1 MARRAPGNGRTL
13 PPRPA
18 LDSKH
23 RSMETETVAERSTA
37 RSRSTAKHRIF
48 LADDHVTVRA
58 GLKTLLNAEP
68 DLEVVGE
75 AADGPT
81 AIEGTKKHAPEV
93 AVLDLSL
100 PLLSGTL
107 VARQLRQSCPETKIV
122 ALTVHEDKSYLSEL
136 LEIGAAGYV
145 LKRAAADELISAI
158 RQVLTGGIY
167 IDPRLGGLLANSLLR
182 RRASTARSGTTALSD
197 RESEV
202 LRLIAQGHSNKEIA
216 ARLNLSVKTI
226 ETYKTRSMEKTGL
239 RSRID
244 IVRYASRH
252 GWLQNI

>member
-1 MARRAPGNGRTL
+1 MSA
-13 PPRPA
+13 
-18 LDSKH
+18 
-23 RSMETETVAERSTA
+23 TA
-37 RSRSTAKHRIF
+37 TGDFAVSSLKNESRMTKHRIF

-81 AIEGTKKHAPEV
+81 AIEGTKACGPEV
-93 AVLDLSL
+93 AVIDLSL
-100 PLLSGTL
+100 PLMSGTL
-107 VARQLRQSCPETKIV
+107 VARTLRQSCPDTKIV

-136 LEIGAAGYV
+136 LEIGASGYV

-158 RQVLTGGIY
+158 RQVLAGGIY

-182 RRASTARSGTTALSD
+182 RRSSTARSGTTALSD

-226 ETYKTRSMEKTGL
+226 ETYKTRSMEKVGL

>member
-1 MARRAPGNGRTL
+1 
-13 PPRPA
+13 
-18 LDSKH
+18 
-23 RSMETETVAERSTA
+23 METETVAERSTA

-81 AIEGTKKHAPEV
+81 AIEGTKHYAPEV

-158 RQVLTGGIY
+158 RQVLAGGIY

-226 ETYKTRSMEKTGL
+226 ETYKTRSMEKVGL

>member
-1 MARRAPGNGRTL
+1 
-13 PPRPA
+13 
-18 LDSKH
+18 
-23 RSMETETVAERSTA
+23 
-37 RSRSTAKHRIF
+37 
-48 LADDHVTVRA
+48 
-58 GLKTLLNAEP
+58 
-68 DLEVVGE
+68 
-75 AADGPT
+75 
-81 AIEGTKKHAPEV
+81 V
-93 AVLDLSL
+93 AVIDLSL
-100 PLLSGTL
+100 PLMSGTL
-107 VARQLRQSCPETKIV
+107 VARQLKASCPNTRIL

-136 LEIGAAGYV
+136 LEIGASGYV
-145 LKRAAADELISAI
+145 LKRAAAEELISAI
-158 RQVLTGGIY
+158 RQVLAGGIY
-167 IDPRLGGLLANSLLR
+167 IDPRLGGLVANSLVR
-182 RRASTARSGTTALSD
+182 RRASTARSGATALSD

>member
-1 MARRAPGNGRTL
+1 MT
-13 PPRPA
+13 
-18 LDSKH
+18 
-23 RSMETETVAERSTA
+23 
-37 RSRSTAKHRIF
+37 KHRIF

-75 AADGPT
+75 AADGPS
-81 AIEGTKKHAPEV
+81 AIEEAKRLRPEI
-93 AVLDLSL
+93 AVIDLSL
-100 PLLSGTL
+100 PLMSGTL
-107 VARQLRQSCPETKIV
+107 VARQLQSSCPEVKVV

-136 LEIGAAGYV
+136 LEVGASGYV
-145 LKRAAADELISAI
+145 LKRAAAEELISAI
-158 RQVLTGGIY
+158 RQVLAGGIY
-167 IDPRLGGLLANSLLR
+167 IDPRLGGLVANSLVR
-182 RRASTARSGTTALSD
+182 RRAATARSGTSTLSD

-216 ARLNLSVKTI
+216 GRLNLSVKTI

>member
-1 MARRAPGNGRTL
+1 MDTTTV
-13 PPRPA
+13 
-18 LDSKH
+18 LDVP
-23 RSMETETVAERSTA
+23 ETNLHG
-37 RSRSTAKHRIF
+37 RSRMTKYRIF

-68 DLEVVGE
+68 DMDVVGE
-75 AADGPT
+75 ASDGPS
-81 AIEGTKKHAPEV
+81 AIEAARNLKPDV
-93 AVLDLSL
+93 ALIDLSL
-100 PLLSGTL
+100 PLMSGTV
-107 VARQLRQSCPETKIV
+107 VARQLRESLPNTRIV

-136 LEIGAAGYV
+136 LEVGASGYV
-145 LKRAAADELISAI
+145 LKRAAAEELINAI
-158 RQVLTGGIY
+158 RQVVAGGTY

-182 RRASTARSGTTALSD
+182 RRTATARSGSAALSD

-226 ETYKTRSMEKTGL
+226 ETYKTRSMEKVGL

-252 GWLQNI
+252 GWLQNM